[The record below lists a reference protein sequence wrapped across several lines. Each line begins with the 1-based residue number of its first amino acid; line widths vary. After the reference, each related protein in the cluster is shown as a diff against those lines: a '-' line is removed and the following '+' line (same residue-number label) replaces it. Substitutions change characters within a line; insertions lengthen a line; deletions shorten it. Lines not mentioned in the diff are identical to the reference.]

1 MQGLYNL
8 EETSENDV
16 DYKTHARVDRVG
28 SGCWGKRDLANSS
41 PAPRY
46 HCVHEEA

>member
-16 DYKTHARVDRVG
+16 DYKARVHVDRVG
-28 SGCWGKRDLANSS
+28 KGCWGKGI
-41 PAPRY
+41 
-46 HCVHEEA
+46 

>member
-16 DYKTHARVDRVG
+16 DYKTRVRVDRVG
-28 SGCWGKRDLANSS
+28 KGYWGKKGSS
-41 PAPRY
+41 
-46 HCVHEEA
+46 